1 LLTSRDKKR
10 ALIDN
15 LFCRTKAKLVWIL
28 AFVLA
33 PYTHILSQTTHKTE
47 GKLFIEAVM
56 PRLLEQG
63 LPHSSSPGDALS
75 GGVDLCITVPAFQ
88 CCPVD
93 TFLPLSGTENDK

>member
-1 LLTSRDKKR
+1 M
-10 ALIDN
+10 IDN
-15 LFCRTKAKLVWIL
+15 LCCRTKAKLVWIL

-47 GKLFIEAVM
+47 GKLFVEAVM

-75 GGVDLCITVPAFQ
+75 GGVHLCVTVPSFA
-88 CCPVD
+88 V
-93 TFLPLSGTENDK
+93 LSS

>member
-1 LLTSRDKKR
+1 MSGDNKHT
-10 ALIDN
+10 LIDN

-47 GKLFIEAVM
+47 GKLFTEAVM

-75 GGVDLCITVPAFQ
+75 GVVRLCIAVPA
-88 CCPVD
+88 
-93 TFLPLSGTENDK
+93 LSVLSS